1 MHYGLRLR
9 GRGCRP
15 DGYGRCYTYFD
26 MGVRPLAL
34 ALWMAA
40 SIFAAEQD
48 DITYRTLVQ
57 RVKSGDFS
65 IDFRA
70 LRVACIKSSQCE
82 PRSTADDL
90 SVLNQA
96 MADHRFQAA
105 ADLAERLIDEGF
117 ANMEVH
123 ADCVAIYK
131 GLNHLEKSQFH
142 LNVVTGMLGSIMAS
156 GDGRTKE
163 TAFEVT
169 YTREEWITLSA
180 KGLPYVGSGIVGV
193 SQVTDGPHRY
203 SRWEVLSPKTGQTV
217 VVWFQTDLVSRVK
230 DGAHRK

>member
-1 MHYGLRLR
+1 
-9 GRGCRP
+9 
-15 DGYGRCYTYFD
+15 
-26 MGVRPLAL
+26 MGVRPLVL

-40 SIFAAEQD
+40 SIYAAEKD

-90 SVLNQA
+90 GVLNKA
-96 MADHRFQAA
+96 MADRRFQAA

-123 ADCVAIYK
+123 ADCVGIYK
-131 GLNHLEKSQFH
+131 ELNQPEKAQFH
-142 LNVVTGMLGSIMAS
+142 LSVVTGMLRSIMSS

-163 TAFEVT
+163 AAYEVIC
-169 YTREEWITLSA
+169 TREEYMALSA
-180 KGLPYVGSGIVGV
+180 QGLPYVGSKVVGV
-193 SQVTDGPHRY
+193 SQITNGSHRY

-217 VVWFQTDLVSRVK
+217 IVFFQTDLVSPDK
-230 DGAHRK
+230 DGPQRK